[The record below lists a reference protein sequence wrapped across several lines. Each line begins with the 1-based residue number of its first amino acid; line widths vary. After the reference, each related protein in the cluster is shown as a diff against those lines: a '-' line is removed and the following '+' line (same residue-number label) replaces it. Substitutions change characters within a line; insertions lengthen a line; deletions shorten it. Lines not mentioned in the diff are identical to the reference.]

1 MYKTE
6 YFASP
11 IYYEDKKEWVD
22 KINKICDPHIETARK
37 NLEEENKVR
46 MTEMGYKNDIGQ

>member
-1 MYKTE
+1 MFKSE

-22 KINKICDPHIETARK
+22 KLNKICDPHIKTARK
-37 NLEEENKVR
+37 NCKSGSGSSPPL
-46 MTEMGYKNDIGQ
+46 